1 MGFPTLSK
9 IDKEIIT
16 LKDFK
21 GISRQSDADLS
32 HLYSLKN
39 IAVSSFPDIV
49 ARKPRKKIFAAE
61 SGEKITGIHFLDK
74 AYVTTYCNGRNRLYI
89 GDDFSS
95 LKLELTCAEDEAETS
110 LFHRF
115 NGTLCLF
122 NLRSASTGT
131 TLLYALPGTFDFA
144 IRVKAPTFT
153 DVVTYEGRV
162 MGCVGRRIFASA
174 YLDIANW
181 DTDVEENN
189 AAFFKRFSLSSDF
202 TTCTSYKNRTLFFT
216 EDEMFE
222 MRGKNKY
229 QFDLVKIANIGCIN
243 KNSIC
248 EVNGKLYFL
257 STEGLICYNGSTPKR
272 ISNESFLIPLKQDG
286 KYTASL
292 SGTVNKLLSC
302 IYSNEGYRVYS
313 YDTEKQIF
321 SCEDDASPV
330 SMASKNMKIFFSS
343 YDAIYETE
351 ADDLKTNV
359 EWALETQDIYCC
371 TSKPKNSASIE
382 FLAEQELNS
391 RLDVYVSYD
400 GGEYELV
407 STNILGGIKNICV
420 PLTKRDFQ
428 KLRIKISGDGDV
440 RIKYITVKYSPKGD
454 YRYE

>member
-21 GISRQSDADLS
+21 GFSRQSDADLS

-49 ARKPRKKIFAAE
+49 ARKPRKKVFTAE
-61 SGEKITGIHFLDK
+61 SGERITGIHFLDK

-95 LKLELTCAEDEAETS
+95 LKLELTCAENEAETS

-131 TLLYALPGTFDFA
+131 TLLYSSPGAFDIA

-181 DTDVEENN
+181 DTDVEESN
-189 AAFFKRFSLSSDF
+189 AAFFKRFSLNSDF
-202 TTCTSYKNRTLFFT
+202 TTCTTYKNHTLFFT

-229 QFDLVKIANIGCIN
+229 QFDLVKIANVGCIN
-243 KNSIC
+243 KNSVC
-248 EVNGKLYFL
+248 EVNGKLYFI
-257 STEGLICYNGSTPKR
+257 STDGLICYNGSSPKR
-272 ISNESFLIPLKQDG
+272 ISNEGCFVPLKDNG
-286 KYTASL
+286 VYNASL
-292 SGTVNKLLSC
+292 CGAANKIMYC
-302 IYSNEGYRVYS
+302 IYSKEGYRVYS
-313 YDTEKQIF
+313 FDIDKEIF
-321 SCEDDASPV
+321 SCEDDANPV
-330 SMASKNMKIFFSS
+330 SVASKNLKMFFASL
-343 YDAIYETE
+343 DAIYQTE
-351 ADDLKTNV
+351 ADDIKSNV
-359 EWALETQDIYCC
+359 KWEVETQDIYCC
-371 TSKPKNSASIE
+371 TSKLKNSSSIE

-391 RLDVYVSYD
+391 KLDVYVSFD
-400 GGEYELV
+400 GGEYELL
-407 STNILGGIKNICV
+407 STNILGGIKNICI
-420 PLTKRDFQ
+420 PLIKRDFQ
-428 KLRIKISGDGDV
+428 KLRIKLCGNGDV